1 MIGRIKVLNLHILLM
16 SFWLLLVPVSTLKP
30 LSLVYIQICFGI
42 FIFMFSVAIGNLWE
56 VLEFL
61 LDVMFKINCQ
71 AGGLNDTMVDMIDGI
86 IGAIISL
93 PFLLRKL

>member
-1 MIGRIKVLNLHILLM
+1 
-16 SFWLLLVPVSTLKP
+16 
-30 LSLVYIQICFGI
+30 
-42 FIFMFSVAIGNLWE
+42 MFSVAIGNLWE
-56 VLEFL
+56 VLEFV
-61 LDVMFKINCQ
+61 LDLMFKINCQ